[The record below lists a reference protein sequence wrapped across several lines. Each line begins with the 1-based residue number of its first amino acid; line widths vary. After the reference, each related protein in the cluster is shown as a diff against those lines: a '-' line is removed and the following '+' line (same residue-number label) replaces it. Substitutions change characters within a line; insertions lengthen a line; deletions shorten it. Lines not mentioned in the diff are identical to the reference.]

1 MEKRLLNI
9 TIAPLIRDNK
19 ILLLR
24 RNKPPFKGLWGMP
37 GGKLEFGEY
46 IEDTIKRE
54 IFEETGLNIKLKR
67 ILAVL
72 SEIFFNTTTKEDY
85 WHAILFLCEVT
96 IDDVS
101 KVNNSS
107 EGSLEWFDLDDLSKT
122 EIIPSDYE
130 MIKQIV
136 LQPKSSIDF
145 YEIRMLTDGDK
156 YTLDYFGI

>member
-9 TIAPLIRDNK
+9 AIAPLIRDNK

-101 KVNNSS
+101 KVKNSS
-107 EGSLEWFDLDDLSKT
+107 EGNLEWFDLDDLSKT

-130 MIKQIV
+130 MIRQIV
-136 LQPKSSIDF
+136 LQPRSSIDF
-145 YEIRMLTDGDK
+145 YKIRMLTDGDK
-156 YTLDYFGI
+156 YTLDYFGT